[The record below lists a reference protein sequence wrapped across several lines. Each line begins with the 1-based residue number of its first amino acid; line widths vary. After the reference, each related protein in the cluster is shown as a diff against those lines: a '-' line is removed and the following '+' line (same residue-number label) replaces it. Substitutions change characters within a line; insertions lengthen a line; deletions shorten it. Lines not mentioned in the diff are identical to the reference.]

1 MNTKLLR
8 SSLLFV
14 SSLCFIAGLS
24 AQTPAPAPK
33 LEFPAPSPTST
44 LKQRVGVTDI
54 EVTYSRPGVKGRK
67 IFGGL
72 ETYGKVWRTGAN
84 AATKISFSTAVKLN
98 GTAIPAGEYAL
109 YSIPGKDEWTVIV
122 YKVTG
127 KWPWGAYDYKDTN
140 DVARISV
147 KPVTLPTPLETC
159 TIGIDDISDES
170 ATFFIAWET
179 TRVPMKLELDLT
191 STLVPQIE
199 AVMASDAAKKPYFEA
214 AMFYYGHNLDLKK
227 ALAWIDAGIAAQ
239 PEALWMIYR
248 KGLIL
253 AKMGDKAGALAAAQ
267 QSLALAAKADGGFK
281 DEYTRLN
288 NALIESLR

>member
-1 MNTKLLR
+1 MMNTKLFR
-8 SSLLFV
+8 SGLLFV

-24 AQTPAPAPK
+24 AQTPAAAPK

-44 LKQRVGVTDI
+44 LKQRVGTTDI
-54 EVTYSRPGVKGRK
+54 EITYSRPGVKGRK

-72 ETYGKVWRTGAN
+72 ESFGKVWRTGAN

-109 YSIPGKDEWTVIV
+109 MSIPGQNEWTVIIN
-122 YKVTG
+122 KGTG
-127 KWPWGAYDYKDTN
+127 QWGAYAYDDKN
-140 DVARISV
+140 DVARIKV
-147 KPVTLPTPLETC
+147 APVTLPSPVETF
-159 TIGIDDISDES
+159 TIDIGDIRDES
-170 ATFFIAWET
+170 ATLSLAWEN
-179 TRVPMKLELDLT
+179 TRVPVKLELDVT
-191 STLVPQIE
+191 ATLVPQIE
-199 AVMASDAAKKPYFEA
+199 AVMASDAAKKPYLEA

-227 ALAWIDAGIAAQ
+227 ALAWIDTGITAQ
-239 PEALWMIYR
+239 PDALWMIYR

-253 AKMGDKAGALAAAQ
+253 AKMGDKAGALAAAN
-267 QSLALAAKADGGFK
+267 QSLALAAKADGGLK